1 MLSSIPFEIPAY
13 LQEKLRRS
21 DKTPMAVAGA
31 DNLIALKS
39 AHQAT
44 QADLINPILVGNAD
58 EINSL
63 ADTIDWNLS
72 EVEVIGTESEEE
84 ACTVAVELAKS
95 NKVAA
100 LMKGYVH
107 TDALMKAVLNRRNGL
122 LIGRRLSHV
131 FHMTVPNSERVL
143 MITDGA
149 INVAPNTMTKVD
161 IVNNAVQL
169 CHALGNAMPR
179 VAVLSGTETVIESMP
194 SSVDAAEVVKLANNG
209 AVTGAI
215 VDGPFAFDNAVSLE
229 AAEIKGITSPVAGKA
244 DILIVPNIE
253 TGNGLFKMMVYFMSG
268 LAAGIVMG
276 AKVPIVLTSR
286 ADPPEARF
294 AATAIAVLAA
304 NESVNNNHS

>member
-13 LQEKLRRS
+13 LQEKLRGS

-72 EVEVIGTESEEE
+72 DVEVIDTEGEEE

-131 FHMTVPNSERVL
+131 FHMTVPNCARVL
-143 MITDGA
+143 MISDGA
-149 INVAPNTMTKVD
+149 INVAPNTT
-161 IVNNAVQL
+161 
-169 CHALGNAMPR
+169 
-179 VAVLSGTETVIESMP
+179 
-194 SSVDAAEVVKLANNG
+194 
-209 AVTGAI
+209 
-215 VDGPFAFDNAVSLE
+215 
-229 AAEIKGITSPVAGKA
+229 
-244 DILIVPNIE
+244 
-253 TGNGLFKMMVYFMSG
+253 MS
-268 LAAGIVMG
+268 
-276 AKVPIVLTSR
+276 T
-286 ADPPEARF
+286 
-294 AATAIAVLAA
+294 
-304 NESVNNNHS
+304 

>member
-1 MLSSIPFEIPAY
+1 
-13 LQEKLRRS
+13 
-21 DKTPMAVAGA
+21 MAVAGA

-63 ADTIDWNLS
+63 ADTIDWNLTD
-72 EVEVIGTESEEE
+72 VEVIDTESEEE
-84 ACTVAVELAKS
+84 ACTVAVDLAKS
-95 NKVAA
+95 NQVAA

-107 TDALMKAVLNRRNGL
+107 TDALMKAVHNRRNGL
-122 LIGRRLSHV
+122 RIGRRLSHV

-169 CHALGNAMPR
+169 CHALGNATPR

-253 TGNGLFKMMVYFMSG
+253 TGNGLFKMMVYFMRG
-268 LAAGIVMG
+268 LAAGVVMG

-304 NESVNNNHS
+304 NESVDKNHS